1 MSASRALLALAGAA
15 LASLALSLGISAA
28 EESGPAT
35 QVGYAEWVEH
45 PADVGD
51 LEQEATAVVE
61 AEVTAVEPG
70 PDLVDDPADGSDPD
84 EAIPTQRIGF
94 STIQVLDGQAPGTFK
109 LFKTGSAD
117 LYLRNDPLYRAGE
130 RYVLFIRPRQGE
142 PGTYL
147 PVAPDGRLRLDQ
159 DGEAQA
165 FINSPPANQLEGL
178 TPQQID
184 AEVSG

>member
-1 MSASRALLALAGAA
+1 MPAPRVLLALAAAA
-15 LASLALSLGISAA
+15 LVALALSLGISAA
-28 EESGPAT
+28 QESGPAP

-45 PADVGD
+45 PSDVGD
-51 LEQEATAVVE
+51 LEQGATAVVE

-70 PDLVDDPADGSDPD
+70 PALVDPADGTDPD

-94 STIQVLDGQAPGTFK
+94 STIQVLDGQAPQSFK
-109 LFKTGSAD
+109 LFKTGSEE
-117 LYLRNDPLYRAGE
+117 LYLRNDPFYRTGE
-130 RYVLFIRPRQGE
+130 RYVLFIRPREGE

-147 PVAPDGRLRLDQ
+147 PVAPDGRLRVQ

-165 FINSPPANQLEGL
+165 FINTPPANQLDGL

-184 AEVSG
+184 AEISG